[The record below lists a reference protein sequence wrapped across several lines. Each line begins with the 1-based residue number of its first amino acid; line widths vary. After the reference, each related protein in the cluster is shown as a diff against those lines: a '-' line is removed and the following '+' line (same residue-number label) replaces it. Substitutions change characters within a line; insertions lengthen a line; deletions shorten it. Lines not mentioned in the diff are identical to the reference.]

1 MHLQNFAGDFWPGCI
16 EQFTIFE
23 TKFEGATNLRILE
36 NRPEHKKNFNWKQV
50 EGAIIKL

>member
-36 NRPEHKKNFNWKQV
+36 NRPEHKKILIGNKWKV
-50 EGAIIKL
+50 P